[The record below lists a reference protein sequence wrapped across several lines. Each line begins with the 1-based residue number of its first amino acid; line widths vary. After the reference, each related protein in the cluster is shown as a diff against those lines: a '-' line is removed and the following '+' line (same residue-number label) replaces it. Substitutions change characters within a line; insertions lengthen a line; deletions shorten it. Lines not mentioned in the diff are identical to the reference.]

1 MNIKD
6 ITIFYPLK
14 RNGVYK
20 PFAYSFNSIVTS
32 FSNAKDAFDFIKAS
46 YLTEKECQDMCVL
59 LNKATKIWTDYCL

>member
-1 MNIKD
+1 MNVTD

-14 RNGVYK
+14 CNGIYV
-20 PFAYSFNSIVTS
+20 PFAYSFNGIVTS

-59 LNKATKIWTDYCL
+59 LNKAAEL